1 MQDIYTVSYDLTWF
15 EYFNLSIYTLA
26 HAKAIRRIVIFVLV
40 LSLLST
46 LLPILLGS
54 LAPGHSQAAGLQDYL
69 TVILAPLSVCALFV
83 AFALLVTA
91 FISTFKPEIIRGHS
105 YRFSPAGM
113 EWITPSKQV
122 MIPWSDFREIR
133 ESRSFFWLY
142 VQQNNVQ
149 QVHAVQKRMFADED
163 SVRAFKVYVESHLN
177 LGI

>member
-46 LLPILLGS
+46 LLGS
-54 LAPGHSQAAGLQDYL
+54 LTSGHNQAEGIQAYL
-69 TVILAPLSVCALFV
+69 TVILAPLSVCAIFV
-83 AFALLVTA
+83 AFALLITV
-91 FISTFKPEIIRGHS
+91 FVSTFKPEIIRGHS

-113 EWITPSKQV
+113 ERITPSIQV
-122 MIPWSDFREIR
+122 MIPWSEFRQIR
-133 ESRSFFWLY
+133 ESHSFFWLY

-163 SVRAFKVYVESHLN
+163 SVRAFKVYVESHLD
-177 LGI
+177 LTR